1 MLKQIKNF
9 LIMTLSITIMAIGVY
24 YFKFP
29 NNFTF
34 GGVTGAAVV
43 FAKITPL
50 SASMFSTIVNM
61 LLLVVGFSSLAKTL
75 LLRPPMPQYFCLL
88 SFWCL
93 KSLTRSLIL
102 SQTSQCLS

>member
-50 SASMFSTIVNM
+50 SASM
-61 LLLVVGFSSLAKTL
+61 
-75 LLRPPMPQYFCLL
+75 
-88 SFWCL
+88 
-93 KSLTRSLIL
+93 
-102 SQTSQCLS
+102 

>member
-61 LLLVVGFSSLAKTL
+61 LLLVVGFLKTL
-75 LLRPPMPQYFCLL
+75 LLRPPMPQYFYLL
-88 SFWCL
+88 SSWYL
-93 KSLTRSLIL
+93 KNLTRSLIL
-102 SQTSQCLS
+102 SQMSQCLS